1 MPRPRL
7 SARRAVRSACRRR
20 GLERE
25 QDHIR
30 RRENFAMI
38 PTRRCGDDPSPDPRG
53 SACFVRADGQRNLGQ
68 GLALQAKR
76 GRGDEE
82 RRKAAANTL
91 RRRSIKPWPIAWA
104 RHPALAK
111 PRSSASFETA
121 RLPPATFPVLISY
134 SLAYYHHSNMSRG
147 KSGVADG

>member
-20 GLERE
+20 VLERE
-25 QDHIR
+25 HDHIR
-30 RRENFAMI
+30 RREIFAVI

-68 GLALQAKR
+68 DLALQAKG

-82 RRKAAANTL
+82 RSKAAANTL
-91 RRRSIKPWPIAWA
+91 RRRSTKLGPIAWT
-104 RHPALAK
+104 RHPAPAK
-111 PRSSASFETA
+111 PPSNASFETA
-121 RLPPATFPVLISY
+121 HLPPASFPVSVSQI
-134 SLAYYHHSNMSRG
+134 
-147 KSGVADG
+147 